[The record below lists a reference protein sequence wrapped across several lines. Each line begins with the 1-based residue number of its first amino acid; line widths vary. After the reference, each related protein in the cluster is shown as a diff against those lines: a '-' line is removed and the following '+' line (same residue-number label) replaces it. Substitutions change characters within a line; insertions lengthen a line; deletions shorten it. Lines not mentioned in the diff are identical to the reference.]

1 MIKKIRNYIEYKK
14 KIKLLKMLAVNQLT
28 GLVINSS
35 DYLIGFQKLLL
46 TAAKSDDAVELQE
59 MLSKLSD
66 SINPKQQHK

>member
-1 MIKKIRNYIEYKK
+1 MIKKIINYIEYKK

-28 GLVINSS
+28 SLVINSS
-35 DYLIGFQKLLL
+35 DYMIGFQKLLL

-59 MLSKLSD
+59 MLSKFSD

>member
-35 DYLIGFQKLLL
+35 DYIIGFQKLLL
-46 TAAKSDDAVELQE
+46 TAAKSDDAVELQK
-59 MLSKLSD
+59 MLSKFLD
-66 SINPKQQHK
+66 SFNHK